1 MHAIKTKKNYIA
13 LKSIYALLLL
23 AGIVCLQTVSAFADP
38 DTTRTLLTG
47 VTVTFIVDNSMQITA
62 TNVGA
67 ENNYTQIKVPVYMRI
82 NGDNLRPNEYY
93 SGTLWFSGINIA
105 SQFGFKTSD
114 GANKAPQYF
123 VPADYSLNMGRIDTA
138 GTYLYF
144 DNWMGREIQIDSRA
158 ELIGYY
164 VFSFQ
169 TSTELTNLIT
179 TNNTYTATPNGMYL
193 YRTPYLYGFVD
204 SVIYAINNASDV
216 DELIEILESIDVYSG
231 YLPDILTTMQSQYTE
246 LYALISRIFATEG
259 NILSVNTSTFNAVNS
274 ILNILNNQ
282 YNTQESKVADDI
294 EEVDGKLDAL
304 AHDIE
309 IVKPNPNNVGDI
321 ANDAISAID
330 TSYNNALLTPIIN
343 TRIIGLMLV
352 VVSLGILSYLLY
364 GGH

>member
-1 MHAIKTKKNYIA
+1 MHAIKTRKNHTA

-23 AGIVCLQTVSAFADP
+23 AGIVCLQTVSAFADDP
-38 DTTRTLLTG
+38 TRTRLDISNLTFTIG
-47 VTVTFIVDNSMQITA
+47 YPTSVNYVSNTVI
-62 TNVGA
+62 
-67 ENNYTQIKVPVYMRI
+67 NNQYLYNDVVVPVTLTFTSVSSYI
-82 NGDNLRPNEYY
+82 NEYF
-93 SGTLWFSGINIA
+93 SGRVFFTNNTLFSGIV
-105 SQFGFKTSD
+105 FKDSFNHTLTID
-114 GANKAPQYF
+114 YF
-123 VPADYSLNMGRIDTA
+123 EPIYDNGIYINRVGSA
-138 GTYLYF
+138 LYF
-144 DNWMGREIQIDSRA
+144 DNYHNVNNGNAIIV
-158 ELIGYY
+158 GYLH
-164 VFSFQ
+164 FSF
-169 TSTELTNLIT
+169 LTDA
-179 TNNTYTATPNGMYL
+179 NNTNIYPTPNTNSVSASGGEVYVTN
-193 YRTPYLYGFVD
+193 YEYGFVRA
-204 SVIYAINNASDV
+204 VIDAINSAADINTMIS
-216 DELIEILESIDVYSG
+216 ILESIDVNSG
-231 YLPDILTTMQSQYTE
+231 YLPDILTTMQSQYAE

-330 TSYNNALLTPIIN
+330 TSYNSALLAPIIN